1 MSRMSVIS
9 FIVVA
14 IVLTVPILFVG
25 CASSNDKS
33 TTGDTSLS
41 VPTETTVMVDGYPLT
56 CVTDVGYSNYGGGV
70 SCDWDSWN
78 ALKGATG

>member
-1 MSRMSVIS
+1 MSRKSTIS
-9 FIVVA
+9 FCVIAFMVA
-14 IVLTVPILFVG
+14 AAPLVFVG

-70 SCDWDSWN
+70 SCDWDAWH
-78 ALKGATG
+78 ALRGD